1 MKPLLPS
8 PRAFALA
15 ALLTWSFAAYGRHIE
30 GQSAGQPTQASTTAP
45 QILKIDPPNWWATMP
60 RPMLLVRG
68 LNLSAAQVH
77 LSDPNLKIEST
88 QISENGIKATP
99 FTPKPAPPISSEPST
114 RFKTLLTIRRS
125 NPSLQDGEEEI
136 LHSDSNTLVYVRY
149 LRTLSRAT
157 QRVLVAI
164 NKGSQTEDILI
175 DTSGT
180 TLEGAGFAK
189 MLAGDLNGV
198 GMSGS
203 SCSLHL
209 MPESAVIASIE

>member
-15 ALLTWSFAAYGRHIE
+15 ALLTWSFAAYGRHIK

-114 RFKTLLTIRRS
+114 RSRLCSRSVAPIPLFKTEKRKFCIQIAIPSSTSATSELYRARHSGFWSRS
-125 NPSLQDGEEEI
+125 
-136 LHSDSNTLVYVRY
+136 T
-149 LRTLSRAT
+149 RAPKPK
-157 QRVLVAI
+157 I
-164 NKGSQTEDILI
+164 
-175 DTSGT
+175 
-180 TLEGAGFAK
+180 F
-189 MLAGDLNGV
+189 
-198 GMSGS
+198 
-203 SCSLHL
+203 
-209 MPESAVIASIE
+209 